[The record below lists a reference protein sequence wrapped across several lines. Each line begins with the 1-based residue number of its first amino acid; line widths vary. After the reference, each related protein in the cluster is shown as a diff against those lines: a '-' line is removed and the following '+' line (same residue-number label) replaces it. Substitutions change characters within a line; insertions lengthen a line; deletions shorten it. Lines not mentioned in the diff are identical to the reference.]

1 MEITIILPLEDELE
15 VWTLGMSDKEI
26 GELSEKYGHRGM
38 SVVVSPDE
46 VGEEIDSIWRE
57 KRPEEELTTR
67 INNALEN
74 ELRKIYDDLNIKTG
88 DISPLDSLEWD
99 RITNDVTNL
108 FQRLI
113 DYNTK

>member
-1 MEITIILPLEDELE
+1 MEITIILPLDDELE
-15 VWTLGMSDKEI
+15 VWTLGMSNEEI
-26 GELSEKYGHRGM
+26 GELSEKYGHRGT
-38 SVVVSPDE
+38 SVLVSPNE

-57 KRPEEELTTR
+57 KRPDEELTTR

-99 RITNDVTNL
+99 RITNEATAL
-108 FQRLI
+108 FQKLI
-113 DYNTK
+113 NFNSK